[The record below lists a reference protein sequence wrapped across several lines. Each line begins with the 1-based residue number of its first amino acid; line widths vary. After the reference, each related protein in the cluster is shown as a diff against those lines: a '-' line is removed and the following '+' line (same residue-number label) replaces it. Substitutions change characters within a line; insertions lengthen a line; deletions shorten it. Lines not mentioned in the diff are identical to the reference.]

1 MVGWG
6 LTQELGAFSSSPR
19 LMVFHVSACQPILPS
34 PGVSNQDPLS
44 TPPSLPRKGLGYLE
58 WPGMRAAVQP
68 KLAKKSSWL
77 QEAQG
82 VVSVLA
88 QRHQMKKSSGL
99 SAPSNQLEHVSQ
111 TRALSCPRGQLV
123 LEHPASLRLLLAIQ
137 CPCIHLR
144 TTYPSAD
151 MPPFIYFHLLRDSRG
166 KSHKPEGFLK
176 IDLSPCYNSIYNFPS
191 LHVTH
196 GK

>member
-1 MVGWG
+1 MVGWS

-19 LMVFHVSACQPILPS
+19 SMVFRVSACQPILLS
-34 PGVSNQDPLS
+34 SGVSQPWPTLH
-44 TPPSLPRKGLGYLE
+44 PPSLPGKSLRYLQR
-58 WPGMRAAVQP
+58 PGMRAAVQP

-77 QEAQG
+77 QGAQG

-144 TTYPSAD
+144 TIHPSAD

-166 KSHKPEGFLK
+166 KSYKPEGFLK
-176 IDLSPCYNSIYNFPS
+176 IDLSPCYNSI
-191 LHVTH
+191 
-196 GK
+196 